1 MVWPELGSAL
11 LHPTYV
17 GSAFE
22 IVRFGNEVRRMFGI
36 PLAWLQ
42 LVREK
47 MRLLVALA
55 GIGFAVIL
63 MFIQLGFRD
72 ALFESSVTLHQQL
85 QGDIFLIS
93 PQSTS
98 LIAMRSF
105 SQRRLYQAYGFDGV
119 ESIAPMYL
127 GFGIWKNPETRATR
141 QIMVMGF
148 DPSEHIFPD
157 SMLPDI
163 RSVLEPDYVLFDEAS
178 RPEFGAIKTLFQ
190 QSQKTGTPVE
200 TEVDGHRV
208 KIGGL
213 FKLGA
218 SFGADGNL
226 ATSDINFRRMF
237 SKRKAGLID
246 VGIVRIKAGA
256 DRAGIVSQLKQELEV
271 KNSDIRV
278 LTKEEFISF
287 ERSYWES
294 STAIG
299 FIFNL
304 GAGIGWIVGMVIVYQ
319 ILYTDV
325 ADHLAEYATLK
336 AMGYR
341 NLYLLNVVFQE
352 SIILSILGYIPAFFL
367 STFLYD
373 ATQKA
378 TSLPLKMTQDR
389 GILVF
394 CLTIAMCVISGAIA
408 VRKVQDADPADIF

>member
-1 MVWPELGSAL
+1 
-11 LHPTYV
+11 
-17 GSAFE
+17 
-22 IVRFGNEVRRMFGI
+22 
-36 PLAWLQ
+36 
-42 LVREK
+42 
-47 MRLLVALA
+47 
-55 GIGFAVIL
+55 
-63 MFIQLGFRD
+63 
-72 ALFESSVTLHQQL
+72 LFE
-85 QGDIFLIS
+85 
-93 PQSTS
+93 
-98 LIAMRSF
+98 
-105 SQRRLYQAYGFDGV
+105 
-119 ESIAPMYL
+119 
-127 GFGIWKNPETRATR
+127 
-141 QIMVMGF
+141 
-148 DPSEHIFPD
+148 
-157 SMLPDI
+157 
-163 RSVLEPDYVLFDEAS
+163 
-178 RPEFGAIKTLFQ
+178 
-190 QSQKTGTPVE
+190 QSQKTGIPVE

-246 VGIVRIKAGA
+246 VGIVRIKPGA
-256 DRAGIVSQLKQELEV
+256 DRAAIVAQMKQELEV
-271 KNSDIRV
+271 KNSDIKV
-278 LTKEEFISF
+278 MTKDEFIAF

-352 SIILSILGYIPAFFL
+352 AIILSILGYIPAFFL
-367 STFLYD
+367 CTVLYD

>member
-1 MVWPELGSAL
+1 
-11 LHPTYV
+11 
-17 GSAFE
+17 
-22 IVRFGNEVRRMFGI
+22 MFSI

-42 LVREK
+42 LIREK
-47 MRLLVALA
+47 MRLVVALA

-72 ALFESSVTLHQQL
+72 ALFESSITLHERL
-85 QGDIFLIS
+85 QGSIFLIS

-98 LIAMRSF
+98 LISMRSF

-119 ESIAPMYL
+119 EGIAPLYL
-127 GFGIWKNPETRATR
+127 AFGIWKNPETRATR
-141 QIMVMGF
+141 SIMVMGF
-148 DPSEHIFPD
+148 DPEEKIFPE
-157 SMLPDI
+157 SMLPDVKSI
-163 RSVLEPDYVLFDEAS
+163 QQPDYVLFDENS
-178 RPEFGAIKTLFQ
+178 RPEFGPVKTLYEK
-190 QSQKTGTPVE
+190 SLKTGNPVE
-200 TEVDGHRV
+200 TEIDGNRI

-237 SKRKAGLID
+237 DRKAGLID
-246 VGIVRIKAGA
+246 VGIVRLTAGA
-256 DRAGIVSQLKQELEV
+256 DPLTVAAQMKQELEAKNNDV
-271 KNSDIRV
+271 KV
-278 LTKEEFISF
+278 LTKDEFIAF
-287 ERSYWES
+287 ERSYWEN
-294 STAIG
+294 STSIG

-341 NLYLLNVVFQE
+341 NIYLLNVVFQE
-352 SIILSILGYIPAFFL
+352 AIILSVLGYIPAFFL
-367 STFLYD
+367 CSALYD
-373 ATQKA
+373 ATAKA
-378 TSLPLKMTQDR
+378 TSLPLRMTQDR
-389 GILVF
+389 GVLVLM
-394 CLTIAMCVISGAIA
+394 LTIAMCVISGAIA

>member
-1 MVWPELGSAL
+1 
-11 LHPTYV
+11 
-17 GSAFE
+17 
-22 IVRFGNEVRRMFGI
+22 MFAI

-42 LVREK
+42 LIREK
-47 MRLLVALA
+47 IRLLIALA

-72 ALFESSVTLHQQL
+72 ALFESSVTLHQRF

-98 LIAMRSF
+98 LIAMKSF

-119 ESIAPMYL
+119 ENIAPMYL

-148 DPSEHIFPD
+148 DPSAQIFPPD
-157 SMLPDI
+157 MLPELQ
-163 RSVLEPDYVLFDEAS
+163 SVFEPDYVLFDELS
-178 RPEFGAIKTLFQ
+178 RPEFGAIKTLYE
-190 QSQKTGTPVE
+190 QSKQTNTPVE
-200 TEVDGHRV
+200 TEVDGHRIKV
-208 KIGGL
+208 GGL

-218 SFGADGNL
+218 SFGADGNMV
-226 ATSDINFRRMF
+226 TSDINFRRIF
-237 SKRKAGLID
+237 NKRTSGLID
-246 VGIVRIKAGA
+246 VGIVKLKEGA
-256 DRAGIVSQLKQELEV
+256 DRATIVAQMRQELELKNNDV
-271 KNSDIRV
+271 KI
-278 LTKEEFISF
+278 LTKDEFIAF
-287 ERSYWES
+287 ERGYWES

-352 SIILSILGYIPAFFL
+352 ALILSILGYIPAFFL
-367 STFLYD
+367 CSALYD
-373 ATQKA
+373 ATSKA
-378 TSLPLKMTQDR
+378 TALPLRMTTDR
-389 GILVF
+389 GVF
-394 CLTIAMCVISGAIA
+394 VLGLTVAMCIISGAIA